1 MTTTEE
7 RLRILKMIEEGMI
20 TAEEGARL
28 LEALEEA
35 EPRREPPHGEA
46 MPPRWFRVRV
56 TDLQSGKAKANV
68 NIPMEL
74 VDVGLK
80 IGARFRPDIKGL
92 DLSTVAEALRRGV
105 QGKIFDIEDAQ
116 NSERVEIYVE

>member
-7 RLRILKMIEEGMI
+7 RLRILKMIEEGVI

-28 LEALEEA
+28 LEAMEEA

-46 MPPRWFRVRV
+46 TPPRWFRLRV

-92 DLSTVAEALRRGV
+92 DLSEVAEALRRGV

>member
-7 RLRILKMIEEGMI
+7 RLRILKMIEDGVI

-35 EPRREPPHGEA
+35 GPKREPPHSEA
-46 MPPRWFRVRV
+46 TPPRWFRVRV
-56 TDLQSGKAKANV
+56 TDLRSGKAKANV
-68 NIPMEL
+68 NIPVGL

-80 IGARFRPDIKGL
+80 IGARFRPDIEGL
-92 DLSTVAEALRRGV
+92 DFSTVAEALRRGV
-105 QGKIFDIEDAQ
+105 QGKICDIEDAQ
-116 NSERVEIYVE
+116 SSERVEIYVE